1 MADAG
6 NFGGSVPERKRNTVL
21 VSYTHLDVY
30 KRQVVSK
37 GLRSRE
43 MADAGNFG
51 GSVPERKR
59 NTVLLQP
66 L

>member
-1 MADAG
+1 MLFLYYA
-6 NFGGSVPERKRNTVL
+6 VKRKVA
-21 VSYTHLDVY
+21 
-30 KRQVVSK
+30 SK